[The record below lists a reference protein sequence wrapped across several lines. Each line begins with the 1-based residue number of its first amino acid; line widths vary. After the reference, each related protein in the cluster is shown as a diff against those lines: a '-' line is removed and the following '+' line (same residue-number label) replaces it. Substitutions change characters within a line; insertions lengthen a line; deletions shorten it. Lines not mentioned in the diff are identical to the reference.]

1 MDLSVELENYFDDLS
16 VINERWTGWLSSFEQ
31 RIVSGTFLPFARQTE
46 DTVAERPRIDQQ
58 SIDDSEGTRLAEE
71 ILQEVSA
78 VLERREQLLEQALAA
93 GLPRDNL
100 SQLARSLPQW
110 KDRRLREKLALAQ
123 SQLRHLRR
131 LHFSAWVLL
140 HQCMQHYSQI
150 ARFVTHGESKS
161 PVYNESRHCD
171 RQGGRVLNANI

>member
-1 MDLSVELENYFDDLS
+1 MDISAELENYFDELS
-16 VINERWTGWLSSFEQ
+16 EINDRWTGWLISFEQ
-31 RIVSGTFLPFARQTE
+31 RIVAGSFLPMAGSTAQPSTNNLSF
-46 DTVAERPRIDQQ
+46 DDQQ
-58 SIDDSEGTRLAEE
+58 LEEPQGTQLAEA
-71 ILQEVSA
+71 LMQEVSA

-93 GLPRDNL
+93 GFPCENL
-100 SQLARSLPQW
+100 TKLARSLPEWQ
-110 KDRRLREKLALAQ
+110 DGNLRQKLAKAQ
-123 SQLRHLRR
+123 SQLQNLRR

-161 PVYNESRHCD
+161 AVYNESRHCD